1 MPVMYAQT
9 LTIATVRIAPA
20 NPEIR
25 KLVAPPSRGR
35 TLINQGIKYVAVTC
49 AIMPARKPKMAITPN
64 TFSLLFIQFTFL
76 VQSTIAHH
84 FSLTNINL
92 YKFHILATV
101 FNSYI

>member
-1 MPVMYAQT
+1 
-9 LTIATVRIAPA
+9 
-20 NPEIR
+20 
-25 KLVAPPSRGR
+25 
-35 TLINQGIKYVAVTC
+35 VAVTC

-76 VQSTIAHH
+76 VQSMIAHH

-92 YKFHILATV
+92 YIFHILPTV